1 MLQDILMLA
10 AFFILRI
17 GVPLLLVIGI
27 GYSLLQRFYGV
38 KLDFSPKFVTGV
50 GLVLALW
57 ALATIT
63 LILRFTSGLGAVTN
77 LTDQFPL
84 GLWIGFDVMAG
95 AMLGG
100 GAFVLAGLVYV
111 FGIERYRPILR
122 STILTAFLGY
132 SLLIVALLIDVG
144 RPQNILLARPVYFIN
159 IHSVLWEVAMCVLCY
174 TIVLALEFAPAL
186 FERLRWK
193 RMWQL
198 THKITL
204 PLVIIGILLS
214 TMHQSSLG
222 SLWLIAPGK
231 LHGLW
236 YSPLLPVFFWISAV
250 AVGLAMVTVESNLS
264 SRAFKR
270 GLEQDLLASL
280 AKANAYLL
288 AFYAAFRLAD
298 LAVRGQLNLIF
309 VPDLPGLLFWIEL
322 GLGAIVP
329 AALLMQA
336 RIRENKNALFAI
348 AGVIVACGILNR
360 LNVSIFSLYTYTGPI
375 YVPSWMEIVLTA
387 AMFTFGAA
395 VFAVLVRLLP
405 VFPTEHGHEATPV
418 PAEIA

>member
-38 KLDFSPKFVTGV
+38 RLDFSPKFVTGV

-174 TIVLALEFAPAL
+174 TTVLALEFAPAL

-231 LHGLW
+231 LYGLW

-298 LAVRGQLNLIF
+298 LAVRDQLSLIF
-309 VPDLPGLLFWIEL
+309 VPNLPGLLFWIEL

-329 AALLMQA
+329 AVLLMQA
-336 RIRENKNALFAI
+336 RVRENKNALFAI

-375 YVPSWMEIVLTA
+375 YIPSWMEIVLTA

-405 VFPTEHGHEATPV
+405 VFPTEHDHEATPV
-418 PAEIA
+418 SAEIA

>member
-1 MLQDILMLA
+1 MLQDLLMLA

-17 GVPLLLVIGI
+17 GVPFLLVIGI
-27 GYSLLQRFYGV
+27 GYGLLQRFYGV

-57 ALATIT
+57 ALAAIT

-111 FGIERYRPILR
+111 FGVERYRPILR

-174 TIVLALEFAPAL
+174 TTVLALEFAPAL

-231 LHGLW
+231 LYGLW

-250 AVGLAMVTVESNLS
+250 SVGLAMVTVESNLS

-270 GLEQDLLASL
+270 GLEQNLLASL

-288 AFYAAFRLAD
+288 AFYAAFRFAD
-298 LAVRGQLNLIF
+298 LAVRGQLGLVL
-309 VPDLPGLLFWIEL
+309 VPNLPGLLFWIEL

-329 AALLMQA
+329 AVLLMQP

-348 AGVIVACGILNR
+348 AGVVVACGILNR

-375 YVPSWMEIVLTA
+375 YIPSWMEIVLTA
-387 AMFTFGAA
+387 AMFTFGGA
-395 VFAVLVRLLP
+395 VFAVLTRLLP
-405 VFPTEHGHEATPV
+405 VFPTEHSHEATV
-418 PAEIA
+418 AIEM